1 MRGSNNNNS
10 GMVLLVGMS
19 VLLSLT
25 AVVAVAAHWP
35 DRSRTVTMMQPAR
48 HAAVM
53 APARSA
59 PISNLNVV
67 MKDPGCHWFQTDAG
81 LKTSTSVTGPV
92 NLVNMDEAA
101 LKIVGPSG
109 TVIDHVGKSVRL
121 GAGKYAITMVGQASD
136 DNHLKLTVS

>member
-1 MRGSNNNNS
+1 MRGSNNNS
-10 GMVLLVGMS
+10 MVLLVGFS

-25 AVVAVAAHWP
+25 AVIAVAAHWP
-35 DRSRTVTMMQPAR
+35 DRSRTVMVMAPTR

-53 APARSA
+53 APAT
-59 PISNLNVV
+59 NLNVV
-67 MKDPGCHWFQTDAG
+67 MRDPGCHWFQTDAG
-81 LKTSTSVTGPV
+81 LKLSTSAKGPV

-101 LKIVGPSG
+101 LRVVGPAG

-121 GAGKYAITMVGQASD
+121 GAGRYAITMVGQAAD